1 MWSFFLDALTVP
13 LTLPPSMLFW
23 LPFFFSSSVFR
34 PFDVSL
40 WFLLDQLTRG
50 YVLPQFVFSFTALM
64 YSTNPSVVGIYKN
77 NS

>member
-13 LTLPPSMLFW
+13 RPSHPPCYFGCH
-23 LPFFFSSSVFR
+23 FFFPVFR

-40 WFLLDQLTRG
+40 WFLSDHLTCG
-50 YVLPQFVFSFTALM
+50 YVLPPQLVFSFTALM

>member
-23 LPFFFSSSVFR
+23 LSFFFSSVFR

-40 WFLLDQLTRG
+40 WFLSDQLTRG